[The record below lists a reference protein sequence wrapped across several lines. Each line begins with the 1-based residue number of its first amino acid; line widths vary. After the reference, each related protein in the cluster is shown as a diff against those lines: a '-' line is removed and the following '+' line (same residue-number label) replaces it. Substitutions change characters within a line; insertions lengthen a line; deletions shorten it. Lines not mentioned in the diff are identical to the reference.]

1 MLLIIPSI
9 HIRSGKC
16 LPPVDYFSEHHLPEY
31 DHLPERTRILRMENA
46 KAIHL
51 FFEDT
56 APYSDKGIAIIKQI
70 RTAIDIPLGISL
82 DHFDSHQDIQRLFD
96 NGIYRITISCQTPE
110 ETIKELIKT
119 FTAQRFSFLIP
130 NKDNIL
136 EDALAIKL
144 LGGCRIKHQL
154 NNLDDLDEIRAISE
168 ELLKKG
174 LRLTLIS
181 RVSNYT
187 ELMLL
192 QDLSPV
198 VDSIILDDTLEHDV
212 FPCQK
217 IWRLAEERA
226 FNSKGIESNLW
237 KNPLE
242 KAHN

>member
-46 KAIHL
+46 KALHL

-56 APYSDKGIAIIKQI
+56 APYSDEGIAIIQQI

-82 DHFDSHQDIQRLFD
+82 DHFDSHQEIQRLFD
-96 NGIYRITISCQTPE
+96 NGIYRITVSAKTPKATIS
-110 ETIKELIKT
+110 ELIKT
-119 FTAQRFSFLIP
+119 FTAQRFSFLIHHK
-130 NKDNIL
+130 NNIL

-144 LGGCRIKHQL
+144 LGGCRLKYYL
-154 NNLDDLDEIRAISE
+154 ENLEDLSEIRAVCE
-168 ELLKKG
+168 ELLKNG

-181 RVSNYT
+181 RVFNYS

-198 VDSIILDDTLEHDV
+198 VDSIILDDTLEHDR
-212 FPCQK
+212 FPCQN